1 MLDEEINIEVNTIES
16 LVKNLVCGF
25 VAVSINTILQKFC
38 ATDTTKN
45 KSIIHC
51 TGSEQKIFSDDYQKY
66 FGKCDIDISIKDKI
80 SFSKHLWRKKLN
92 AKNNIDENVI
102 TKLYYIAL

>member
-66 FGKCDIDISIKDKI
+66 
-80 SFSKHLWRKKLN
+80 LV
-92 AKNNIDENVI
+92 NVI
-102 TKLYYIAL
+102 